1 MSRRAIPPIPPS
13 GITKRV
19 AIAFAALAFALTQPA
34 CTRAPPDSTPEGTVR
49 LFVEKMETGAEDP
62 RAMRE
67 AYGLLG
73 PHARANLKE
82 RADRASKGQGRRY
95 EPHEML
101 AEGRFGLKFRPKTMV
116 AKIETDDAFVDVRGD
131 GPEERATVHCIRE
144 AAAWRVEPELPE
156 LLAPQRRA
164 DGGT

>member
-1 MSRRAIPPIPPS
+1 VIRRA
-13 GITKRV
+13 
-19 AIAFAALAFALTQPA
+19 FALAFALALLA
-34 CTRAPPDSTPEGTVR
+34 CTRAPLDATPEGTVR
-49 LFVEKMETGAEDP
+49 LFVEKMESGAEDP
-62 RAMRE
+62 RAMRD

-73 PHARANLKE
+73 PHARSNLKE

-101 AEGRFGLKFRPKTMV
+101 AEGRFGLKFRPKTMT
-116 AKIETDDAFVDVRGD
+116 AKIDGDEAFVDVRGD

-144 AAAWRVEPELPE
+144 ATSWRVEPELPD

>member
-1 MSRRAIPPIPPS
+1 MPS
-13 GITKRV
+13 LTRLLLLV
-19 AIAFAALAFALTQPA
+19 VIAFVVG
-34 CTRAPPDSTPEGTVR
+34 CTRPPPDATPEGAVR
-49 LFVEKMETGAEDP
+49 LFVEKMESGGDDP
-62 RAMRE
+62 RAMKE

-101 AEGRFGLKFRPKTMV
+101 AEGRFGLKFRPKTLT
-116 AKIETDDAFVDVRGD
+116 ARIEGDDAFVDVKGD
-131 GPEERATVHCIRE
+131 LLEDRATVKCVRE
-144 AAAWRVEPELPE
+144 GPLWRVEPELPDVV
-156 LLAPQRRA
+156 APARRG